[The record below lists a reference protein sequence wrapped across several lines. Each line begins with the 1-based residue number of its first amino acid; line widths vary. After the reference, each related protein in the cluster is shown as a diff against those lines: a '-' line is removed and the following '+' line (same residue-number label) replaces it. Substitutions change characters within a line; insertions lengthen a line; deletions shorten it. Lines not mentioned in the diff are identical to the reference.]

1 MSAGTMKQILVELT
15 RGGCRVES
23 LAHATAVVTFRSP
36 LGVRYALAG
45 GQDSYELRSDSS
57 IDRAPSAIFG
67 SLHEAIRAAC
77 LS

>member
-1 MSAGTMKQILVELT
+1 MSAGTLKQILVELT

-23 LAHATAVVTFRSP
+23 LAHDTAVVTFRSP
-36 LGVRYALAG
+36 QGVRYALAS
-45 GQDSYELRSDSS
+45 GQSSFELRTDET
-57 IDRAPSAIFG
+57 DRSPSAIFG